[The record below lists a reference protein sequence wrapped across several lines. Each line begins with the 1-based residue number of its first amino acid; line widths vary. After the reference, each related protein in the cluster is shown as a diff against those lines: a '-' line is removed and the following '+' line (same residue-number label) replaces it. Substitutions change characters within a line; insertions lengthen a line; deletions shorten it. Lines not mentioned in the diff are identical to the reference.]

1 MDDPRIIFHV
11 DLDAYYASIAT
22 RNNPKL
28 IGIPVIVG
36 PDPRKHNGRGV
47 VITCTYEARKFGIR
61 SGMPVAQAN
70 QLCPEAEY
78 VRVDRNE
85 IRETSQRIHRLLE
98 GFAGQGLYQAG
109 GCDEGYLDV
118 TRRVDE
124 HNSPENYAR
133 DIQQAV
139 FAQERLSCSIGI
151 GPNKLIAKMA
161 SDFRKPGGI
170 TRIAPNAV
178 LDFLSPLPVRKI
190 VGVGPKTEE
199 RLRRLGILK
208 VADIRDSQP
217 FLRKTLGH
225 RFAEWLIRAS
235 LGQGSNAVRSSKGDF
250 FNHRQSIGHERTKRF
265 SDWDEIAEAI
275 RTMTLDNC
283 QRARRH
289 NLSFRTV
296 TIKLRFTNFNTH
308 TKSTTFIHQTTS
320 SQKALNA
327 AIALLESFRA
337 KNEQQKIRLAGS
349 RLSGL
354 QKRNKPLTEWIQRK
368 CEILDA

>member
-1 MDDPRIIFHV
+1 MDDHKIIFHV
-11 DLDAYYASIAT
+11 DLDAYYASITT
-22 RNNPKL
+22 RDNPEL
-28 IGIPVIVG
+28 IGTPVIVG
-36 PDPRKHNGRGV
+36 PDPRKYNGRGV
-47 VITCTYEARKFGIR
+47 VITCSYEARKFGIR
-61 SGMPVAQAN
+61 SGMPVSQAH

-78 VRVDRNE
+78 VKVDRTD
-85 IRETSQRIHRLLE
+85 ISETSQRLHRLLE
-98 GFAGQGLYQAG
+98 GFADQGLYQAG

-118 TRRVDE
+118 TSRI
-124 HNSPENYAR
+124 HGHYGPENYAR
-133 DIQQAV
+133 DIQKAI

-170 TRIAPNAV
+170 TRVVPNAV

-199 RLRRLGILK
+199 RLHSLGIFK
-208 VADIRDSQP
+208 IADIHESQSL
-217 FLRKTLGH
+217 LRKALGH
-225 RFAEWLIRAS
+225 RSAEWLIRAS
-235 LGQGSNAVRSSKGDF
+235 FGQGSSVIRSTKGNF

-283 QRARRH
+283 QRARQH

-296 TIKLRFTNFNTH
+296 TVKLRLANFNTH
-308 TKSTTFIHQTTS
+308 TKSTTFAHQINS

-327 AIALLESFRA
+327 ALELLESFRV
-337 KNEQQKIRLAGS
+337 KNEEQKIRLAGS

-354 QKRNKPLTEWIQRK
+354 QKRKKPLTEWIQNK
-368 CEILDA
+368 CQLRRA